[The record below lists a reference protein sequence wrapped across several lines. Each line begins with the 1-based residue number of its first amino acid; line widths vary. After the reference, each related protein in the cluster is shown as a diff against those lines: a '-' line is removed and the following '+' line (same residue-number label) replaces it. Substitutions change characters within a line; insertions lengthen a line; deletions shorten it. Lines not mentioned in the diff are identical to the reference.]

1 MMKAL
6 EQLIAKLKEL
16 PEAEQDETA
25 ELLLNL
31 MARRDEPI
39 ALDDDTR
46 AAVEEGLEQVER
58 GEVAGQEEMNAFF
71 RRLGLRL

>member
-1 MMKAL
+1 MTKAL

-58 GEVAGQEEMNAFF
+58 GEVAGQQEMNAFF
-71 RRLGLRL
+71 RRLGL

>member
-1 MMKAL
+1 MTKL
-6 EQLIAKLKEL
+6 LQQLIEKLKDL

-39 ALDDDTR
+39 ELDADTR
-46 AAVEEGLEQVER
+46 AAVEEGLAQVKR
-58 GEVAGQEEMNAFF
+58 GEVVSQEEMDAFF
-71 RRLGLRL
+71 RRLGV